1 MKRYQSLI
9 ISVCT
14 LAFIGTL
21 SSTFASQDA
30 KSKTQS
36 LVKVQDKEQAKGFSC
51 WVTAVEPKQ
60 LTSEVR
66 KGLDWIV
73 KQQHN
78 NGGWGQGD
86 ESQIMGRGMA
96 NLAGKPNVADSCAAI
111 LALIRSGST
120 PSEGSYAEPIR
131 RGLEYLFSEIE
142 ASDEKSLSITSVKGT
157 RVQGKLGQFID
168 TFMAPLILSE
178 AKGHMPDDA
187 GEKRLFAALDK
198 VLNKIEINQKEDG
211 TWNNQGWAPVLAQ
224 SMAAKGMNRAA
235 QVGFDVN
242 IEVLA
247 RSEEQARK
255 QVDGDGGGLRGAGS
269 AGVALYA
276 GAANLS
282 TLQDSSNRNAQREG
296 DLRKI
301 VKESKDDS
309 KVKEAMNELAR
320 FDLAEI
326 ARDKVQRTIVDKLDD
341 KQFIAGFGSNGGE
354 EFLSYMNIGE
364 SLVVK
369 GGNDWTKWDT
379 SMTEN
384 LNRIQNNDGSWS
396 GHHCITGKTFC
407 TSTALLTLMVDRTP
421 VPADALTKAE

>member
-1 MKRYQSLI
+1 MKCYQSLI
-9 ISVCT
+9 FSVCT
-14 LAFIGTL
+14 IAFIGSL

-30 KSKTQS
+30 QSKLQP
-36 LVKVQDKEQAKGFSC
+36 LIKVQAKEQAKGFEC
-51 WVTAVEPKQ
+51 WVTAVDPKP
-60 LTSEVR
+60 LSNIVTS
-66 KGLDWIV
+66 GLEWIV

-78 NGGWGQGD
+78 SGGWGQGD
-86 ESQIMGRGMA
+86 ESQNMGRGMTH
-96 NLAGKPNVADSCAAI
+96 LAGKPNVADTCAAL
-111 LALIRSGST
+111 LALIRSGSS
-120 PSEGSYAEPIR
+120 PSQGSYAKSIR
-131 RGLEYLFSEIE
+131 RGLEFLFSEIE

-157 RVQGKLGQFID
+157 RVQGKLGQYID
-168 TFMAPLILSE
+168 TFMAPLVLTE
-178 AKGHMPDDA
+178 AKGHMPDEA

-198 VLNKIEINQKEDG
+198 VLNKIEINQKADG

-224 SMAAKGMNRAA
+224 SMAAKGLSRAG
-235 QVGFDVN
+235 QVGFKINEV
-242 IEVLA
+242 VLA
-247 RSEEQARK
+247 KSEAQARR
-255 QVDGDGGGLRGAGS
+255 QVDGKGAGLTGAGS

-282 TLQDSSNRNAQREG
+282 TLQDSSNRNAQRED

-301 VKESKDDS
+301 VNESKDDA
-309 KVKEAMNELAR
+309 KVKEAMSELAR

-326 ARDKVQRTIVDKLDD
+326 ARDKIQRTIINRLED

-369 GGNDWTKWDT
+369 GGNDWTKWDA

-384 LNRIQNNDGSWS
+384 LNRIQNADGSWS

>member
-9 ISVCT
+9 LSVCT
-14 LAFIGTL
+14 LAFIG
-21 SSTFASQDA
+21 SISGTFAAQDVLSKPQSQP
-30 KSKTQS
+30 
-36 LVKVQDKEQAKGFSC
+36 QAKDEPKGVDC
-51 WVTAVEPKQ
+51 WVTAVEPKA
-60 LTSEVR
+60 LSSDVIE
-66 KGLDWIV
+66 GLEWIV

-86 ESQIMGRGMA
+86 ESQNMGRGMA
-96 NLAGKPNVADSCAAI
+96 NLAGKPNVADTCAAL

-120 PSEGSYAEPIR
+120 PSQGSYAEPIR
-131 RGLEYLFSEIE
+131 RGLEFLFSEIE
-142 ASDEKSLSITSVKGT
+142 ASDEKSLSITSVNGT
-157 RVQGKLGQFID
+157 RVQRKLGQHID
-168 TFMAPLILSE
+168 TFMAPLVLTE
-178 AKGHMPDDA
+178 AKGHMPDEA

-224 SMAAKGMNRAA
+224 SMAAKGLSRAG
-235 QVGFDVN
+235 QVGFKVN
-242 IEVLA
+242 EAVLA
-247 RSEEQARK
+247 KSEEQARK
-255 QVDGDGGGLRGAGS
+255 QVDGDGGGLTGAGS

-282 TLQDSSNRNAQREG
+282 TLQDSSNRNAQRADE
-296 DLRKI
+296 LRTI

-309 KVKEAMNELAR
+309 KRKDAQSELDR
-320 FDLAEI
+320 FVYAEE
-326 ARDKVQRTIVDKLDD
+326 ARDKVQQTIITRLEDKR
-341 KQFIAGFGSNGGE
+341 FIAGFGSNGGE

-369 GGNDWTKWDT
+369 GGNDWVKWDA

-384 LNRIQNNDGSWS
+384 LNRIQNADGSWS

-407 TSTALLTLMVDRTP
+407 TSTALLTLMADRTP